1 MSEKVMCGY
10 IKELISTLENALES
24 ENAEDKIRELID
36 RLKSVLED

>member
-10 IKELISTLENALES
+10 IKELINTLEKALKSDNTEQ
-24 ENAEDKIRELID
+24 EIRDLID